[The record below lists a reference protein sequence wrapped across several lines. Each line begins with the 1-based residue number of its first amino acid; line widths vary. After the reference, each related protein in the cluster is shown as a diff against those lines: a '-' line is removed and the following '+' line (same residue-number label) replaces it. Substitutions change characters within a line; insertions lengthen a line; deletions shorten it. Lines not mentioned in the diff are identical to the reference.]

1 LTQND
6 EAYNIIITSLISHT
20 SPGRVR
26 KVEAVQTRTLT
37 FFRYIY
43 AATYQGHEAVIKEK
57 FFLYEEEALAYWNK
71 AIASLCLIPASPQ
84 CLSVTA

>member
-1 LTQND
+1 MAQND
-6 EAYNIIITSLISHT
+6 EAYKIIITSLISHE

-43 AATYQGHEAVIKEK
+43 AAVHQGHEAVIEEK
-57 FFLYEEEALAYWNK
+57 FFLYEEEAIAYWNK
-71 AIASLCLIPASPQ
+71 AIASLCLIPNSPQ
-84 CLSVTA
+84 YISVSA